1 MTLEIKHL
9 THWYTDRD
17 HKLYEDVNLTFES
30 GRFYAIVGESGSGKT
45 TLLSFLAGLVHTAR
59 HTMGA
64 GNTRSQ

>member
-30 GRFYAIVGESGSGKT
+30 GRFT
-45 TLLSFLAGLVHTAR
+45 RLLVNLVQLRQRYYHF
-59 HTMGA
+59 
-64 GNTRSQ
+64 